1 MILFDIIPI
10 ASQEFRATSISSR
23 DNSSER
29 TAVPRKSCPFPTK
42 FYLFAIA

>member
-1 MILFDIIPI
+1 MFLLDIIPI
-10 ASQEFRATSISSR
+10 ATQERCATSISSR